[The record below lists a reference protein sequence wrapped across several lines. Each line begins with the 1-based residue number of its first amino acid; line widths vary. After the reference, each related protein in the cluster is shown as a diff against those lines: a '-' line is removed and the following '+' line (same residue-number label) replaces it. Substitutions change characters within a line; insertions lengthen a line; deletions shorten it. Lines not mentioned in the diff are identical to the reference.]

1 MKKLILILIVLF
13 VNTQSI
19 VAQEVSYEIIANQGF
34 TLNSFLRGLLGMF
47 VLILISY
54 LLSANRKAIN
64 WRTVIFGLGAQI
76 ILAIGVLKVLIY
88 TRLSLNG

>member
-1 MKKLILILIVLF
+1 MLKKLILILIVLF
-13 VNTQSI
+13 ANIQSI
-19 VAQEVSYEIIANQGF
+19 VAQEVSSEIIANQGF

-64 WRTVIFGLGAQI
+64 WRTVPKSNRQFFASLNRTQI
-76 ILAIGVLKVLIY
+76 I
-88 TRLSLNG
+88 R